1 MNWQIV
7 SIERLKAYE
16 ARRQA
21 LSLIPE
27 QLETLEM
34 SFSAIRAATVDAVPI
49 HGGEGN
55 KREEA
60 LIDNIV
66 KREEL
71 KRNLEITRKEIE
83 ITEKG
88 LACLNEEQ
96 QKILEMFYIDR
107 PRGHVER
114 LCEELFLE
122 KSRVY
127 ALKDEALKKF
137 TVSCYGIV
145 EM

>member
-7 SIERLKAYE
+7 SIERLKSYE

-21 LSLIPE
+21 LQLIPE
-27 QLETLEM
+27 QLKTLEM
-34 SFSAIRAATVDAVPI
+34 SFEAIRAATIDAVPV
-49 HGGEGN
+49 HGGGGN

-66 KREEL
+66 RREEL
-71 KRNLEITRKEIE
+71 ERNLKIAEQEVK
-83 ITEKG
+83 ITEEG
-88 LACLNEEQ
+88 LSGLTEEQ
-96 QKILEMFYIDR
+96 QRILEMFYIDR

-137 TVSCYGIV
+137 TVACYGIV
-145 EM
+145 EI

>member
-7 SIERLKAYE
+7 SIERLKSYE

-21 LSLIPE
+21 LHLIPE

-34 SFSAIRAATVDAVPI
+34 SFTAIRAATTDAVPV

-71 KRNLEITRKEIE
+71 KRNLEIARKEIE

-107 PRGHVER
+107 PMGHVER